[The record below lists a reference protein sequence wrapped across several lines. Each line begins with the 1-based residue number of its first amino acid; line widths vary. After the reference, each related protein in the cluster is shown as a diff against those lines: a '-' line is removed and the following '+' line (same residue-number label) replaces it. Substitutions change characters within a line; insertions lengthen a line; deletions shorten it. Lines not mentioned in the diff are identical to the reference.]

1 MSEHPIESLMRT
13 TMDNLK
19 KMIDVNTIVGQP
31 VETKD
36 GKVIIPI
43 SKVSMGFVSG
53 GSEFNK
59 ATSQQNIN
67 DYTFGGGSGAGVSV
81 QPIAFLVVGED
92 VRLLPV
98 TEMNYI
104 ERLLDNI
111 PELLKDAIKSYK
123 KKKENEE
130 KDITI
135 NPS

>member
-1 MSEHPIESLMRT
+1 MSEHPIEALMRT

-19 KMIDVNTIVGQP
+19 KMIDVNTIVGEP

-43 SKVSMGFVSG
+43 SKVSMGFASG
-53 GSEFNK
+53 GSEFAKSN
-59 ATSQQNIN
+59 QQDNAKE
-67 DYTFGGGSGAGVSV
+67 YPFGGGSGAGVSV

-98 TEMNYI
+98 TELNYI
-104 ERLLDNI
+104 ERLVDNL
-111 PELLKDAIKSYK
+111 PELLKDLVKTYK
-123 KKKENEE
+123 NKKDKKNE
-130 KDITI
+130 DITI

>member
-1 MSEHPIESLMRT
+1 MAEHPIEGLMRT

-19 KMIDVNTIVGQP
+19 KMIDVNTIVGEP

-53 GSEFNK
+53 GSEFKQSDSDKNN
-59 ATSQQNIN
+59 SS
-67 DYTFGGGSGAGVSV
+67 YPFGGGSGAGVSV

-92 VRLLPV
+92 VRLLPA
-98 TEMNYI
+98 TEMNYV
-104 ERLLDNI
+104 ERLLDNV
-111 PELLKDAIKSYK
+111 PELLKDLIKNFK
-123 KKKENEE
+123 KKKENKEDE
-130 KDITI
+130 NF